1 MSGQSLI
8 IMVSLLIIFN
18 FLGFTAAS
26 ELNLN
31 ELAFTLQES
40 LLKASSADVSSTGPV
55 SSEQLQR
62 AIDLLMNLVPEAQS
76 RVLEFNPP
84 HLLDFGELA
93 VAVPESR
100 QVSLVSRSTAVI
112 RISGFTL
119 LDDQQFELSLPKAEI
134 VLMPDQ
140 PLKFSVRFFPSS
152 IGVAVNMLVLSTS
165 IGRLQYFMRAEVT
178 SSPYN
183 LAPISYDSL
192 LPDASFSHQ
201 LSIFNPHEDS
211 LEIKSVATT
220 HDYFKASFTDEDYSS
235 WRILPDRR
243 QQVAVLHLTTRV
255 PGNYAGRV
263 IIETNF
269 GSFVVPVSLQIL
281 KTTLR
286 LDQSYVN
293 LGTLVAPKAPFI
305 FDLLVTNLGKNSF
318 TVLEIKPARSS
329 SDKVKIRPTSRSVP
343 SKQQTSLGSV
353 SILSSQ
359 SGVVSGSVLIYTN
372 ETADPLEVKYRGEM
386 DTELLTY
393 NSTQLSF
400 YPGNALPRQV
410 ELINPRSTLLI
421 VLDVSTSSP
430 ELTVTSTIV
439 PGLGPFSST
448 SLKVSYSG
456 TLTSPRTLYIILQ
469 SSFNEIKIPVSI
481 HNDKLECF
489 VKDQP
494 CSDTLDLGSIFFE
507 VSRSYSMISVIELI
521 NSSPLAKKLIKIE
534 TPKGIRASIGGLKGP
549 TNLKIESGESL
560 LVEVAYEAS
569 APLATRD
576 PVITIK
582 TERQHFSFK
591 VAYTEVKGGF
601 KVSPLSYT
609 LRSPSQFQTL
619 GLQVTNNYPV
629 PVTIKNVNYDHKLLD
644 VSLLKTVIK
653 ANSSIELAKVTFSIN
668 EAKLKRRIGM
678 LTPLTYEDLS
688 IHKDLELLWKDLS
701 YKSFIINFTTDQSFS
716 LVVPVTASAL
726 KAPLTNAK
734 KLDFKTIFV
743 DSLSEKFLE
752 LKNNLDVPVAYKVY
766 IGPDYIKL
774 PNKPNTCRGKVA
786 PGYDDDEFEVV
797 SPQKRTAETCS
808 DPFHAEVQP
817 VRTMSE
823 LQSPSPRAEM
833 QRWDLFG
840 KLSGLIGDL
849 RYFSQPMVYYNTGDA
864 FYLDCSREGI
874 VPAKQSVLV
883 GPLRFLPVNLGPHN
897 ATLYIKNNHTFIE
910 EVQLSGTAES
920 SSILV
925 SGSGSSAGGALTFTV
940 TLKQVF
946 DQLTNVNLKAS
957 LSELVFSYDIELKN
971 ISKLPLVVK
980 DILLNGHSCE
990 AFGIKLLDCGEEFVL
1005 GVSRTFKTKLVFQPT
1020 FKQAMTRVSLLVVTD
1035 RGLTEVRLECI
1046 VVEEVL
1052 SEPYF
1057 KAHKWYSWTKT
1068 ELLET
1073 ELVVLLGLVVGSATL
1088 AYLVKEDRKLKQ
1100 IGKAPQAKTE
1110 SEDVLCEDTLVLT
1123 SEEPRLIDKTQPDLT
1138 LEEETMPVE
1147 PAVSKKKAKGKSAVP
1162 KFDTTNAKPPVL
1174 KAPEVI
1180 EIVATNKLLLKKS
1193 LPKRCNSESKDSN
1206 ASTCYKAGTSTPTSE
1221 EESEDAY
1228 IDTYKAKALFGGPVM
1243 EFVSL
1248 EELLRD

>member
-1 MSGQSLI
+1 
-8 IMVSLLIIFN
+8 MVSLLIFFN
-18 FLGFTAAS
+18 FLCFTAAS

-40 LLKASSADVSSTGPV
+40 LLKASSADVSITGPV

-62 AIDLLMNLVPEAQS
+62 AMDLLMNLVPEAQS
-76 RVLEFNPP
+76 RVLELDPP
-84 HLLDFGELA
+84 HLLDFGESA
-93 VAVPESR
+93 VAVPELR
-100 QVSLVSRSTAVI
+100 QVRLVSRSTAVI
-112 RISGFTL
+112 RISSFTL
-119 LDDQQFELSLPKAEI
+119 LDDKQFELSLPNTEI

-140 PLKFSVRFFPSS
+140 PLEFSVRFFPSV
-152 IGVAVNMLVLSTS
+152 IGLAVNMLILSTS
-165 IGRLQYFMRAEVT
+165 IGRVQYFMRAEVT
-178 SSPYN
+178 SSPYK

-201 LSIFNPHEDS
+201 LSLFNPHEES

-220 HDYFKASFTDEDYSS
+220 HDYFKASFTDEDYST

-255 PGNYAGRV
+255 PGSYAGRV

-318 TVLEIKPARSS
+318 TVHEIKSARSS

-353 SILSSQ
+353 SISSSQ

-386 DTELLTY
+386 DLELLTY
-393 NSTQLSF
+393 NSTLLSF
-400 YPGNALPRQV
+400 YPGNALPRTV
-410 ELINPRSTLLI
+410 ELINPRSTPLI
-421 VLDVSTSSP
+421 VFNVSSTSP
-430 ELTVTSTIV
+430 ELSVTSTMV
-439 PGLGPFSST
+439 YGLGPYSSA

-456 TLTSPRTLYIILQ
+456 TLTTPRTLYVILQ
-469 SSFNEIKIPVSI
+469 SNFNEIKIPVSI

-489 VKDQP
+489 FKDQP

-507 VSRSYSMISVIELI
+507 ATRSYSMISVIELI
-521 NSSPLAKKLIKIE
+521 NSSPLTKKLIKIE
-534 TPKGIRASIGGLKGP
+534 TPKGVRASIGGVRSP

-569 APLATRD
+569 APLATKD

-582 TERQHFSFK
+582 TERQHFSLK
-591 VAYTEVKGGF
+591 VAYTAVKGGF
-601 KVSPLSYT
+601 KVGPLSYT
-609 LRSPSQFQTL
+609 LRSPSQAQTL

-629 PVTIKNVNYDHKLLD
+629 PVTIKNVNYDRKLLD
-644 VSLLKTVIK
+644 VNLLKTVIK

-688 IHKDLELLWKDLS
+688 IHQELEQFWKDLS
-701 YKSFIINFTTDQSFS
+701 YKSFLINFTTDQSFS
-716 LVVPVTASAL
+716 LNAPVIASAL
-726 KAPLTNAK
+726 KAPLTYTK
-734 KLDFKTIFV
+734 KLDFKAIFV

-752 LKNNLDVPVAYKVY
+752 LKNNLDLPVAYKVY
-766 IGPDYIKL
+766 IGPDIIKL

-797 SPQKRTAETCS
+797 SPQKRSVETCS
-808 DPFHAEVQP
+808 DPFHAEVQT
-817 VRTMSE
+817 VKTMSE
-823 LQSPSPRAEM
+823 LQPPSPRAEM

-840 KLSGLIGDL
+840 KLSGILGDL
-849 RYFSQPMVYYNTGDA
+849 RYFSQPMVYHNTGDA
-864 FYLDCSREGI
+864 FYLDCPKEGI
-874 VPAKQSVLV
+874 IPAKQSVLI
-883 GPLRFLPVNLGPHN
+883 GPLSFLPVNLGPHN

-925 SGSGSSAGGALTFTV
+925 SGSGGSAGGALTFTV
-940 TLKQVF
+940 TLKEVF
-946 DQLTNVNLKAS
+946 DQLSNVNLKES
-957 LSELVFSYDIELKN
+957 SELAFSYDIELKN
-971 ISKLPLVVK
+971 ISKLPFIVK

-1005 GVSRTFKTKLVFQPT
+1005 GVSKTFKTKLVFQPT

-1046 VVEEVL
+1046 VAEEVL
-1052 SEPYF
+1052 REPYF
-1057 KAHKWYSWTKT
+1057 KAHKWYRWTKT

-1073 ELVVLLGLVVGSATL
+1073 EVVALLGLIVGCATL
-1088 AYLVKEDRKLKQ
+1088 AYLLKEDRKLKQ
-1100 IGKAPQAKTE
+1100 IGKVPEAKSE
-1110 SEDVLCEDTLVLT
+1110 SVEVACEDTTLVLT
-1123 SEEPRLIDKTQPDLT
+1123 EEPELIAKTQPHLT
-1138 LEEETMPVE
+1138 FEEETRPVE
-1147 PAVSKKKAKGKSAVP
+1147 PAVLKKKAKGKSAIP
-1162 KFDTTNAKPPVL
+1162 KFDATTAKQPAQ
-1174 KAPEVI
+1174 KAPEVL
-1180 EIVATNKLLLKKS
+1180 EVVATNKLLLKKA
-1193 LPKRCNSESKDSN
+1193 LPKRCNSEGKDSN

-1228 IDTYKAKALFGGPVM
+1228 LDTYKTKALFGGPVM